1 MQSPTL
7 DIRPI
12 GGALG
17 AEIHGVD
24 LRKMDNDLGRAIT
37 AALDDHLVLFFPGQ
51 HLSPREHREFGLHFG
66 ELEPGHNQ
74 LQSVDPAIPEVCVLD
89 SDTDPAADVFHTD
102 VTFRDSP
109 PIASILNMIE
119 CAPKGG
125 DTIWVNLQRVFEAL
139 SLPMQAMLEGLTAL
153 HTQKGAPPAE
163 PSEHP
168 VVRVHPNSGRK
179 SLYVNRIFTDRIVQL
194 SPTESKAMLGY
205 LFRFAE
211 QPHFS
216 CRYHWSE
223 GDLGIWDNRATLH
236 AAVSDYVGG
245 HRVIQR
251 VTVLGD
257 NPVPAADC
265 PWPAHAVTG
274 QRASDFFDLLYDF

>member
-1 MQSPTL
+1 MQIQNL

-17 AEIHGVD
+17 AEIHGLD
-24 LRKMDNDLGRAIT
+24 LRKMDDDLGKAMT
-37 AALDDHLVLFFPGQ
+37 AALDEHLVLFFPGQ
-51 HLSPREHREFGLHFG
+51 HLSPREHRDFGLHFG

-74 LQSVDPAIPEVCVLD
+74 LQSVDPEVPEVVALD

-102 VTFRDSP
+102 VTFRNSP
-109 PIASILNMIE
+109 PIASVLNMIE

-125 DTIWVNLQRVFEAL
+125 DTMWVNLQLVFESL
-139 SLPMQAMLEGLTAL
+139 SAPMQAMLEGLTAL
-153 HTQKGAPPAE
+153 HTQKGAPPVKPA
-163 PSEHP
+163 EHP

-194 SPTESKAMLGY
+194 SPPESKAMLEY

-211 QPHFS
+211 QPQFS
-216 CRYHWSE
+216 CRYRWSL

-236 AAVSDYVGG
+236 AAVSDYIGG

-257 NPVPAADC
+257 NPIASAPC
-265 PWPAHAVTG
+265 PWPAHKVTG
-274 QRASDFFDLLYDF
+274 QRASDFFDVL